1 MTTQTL
7 HSPFAPKGINSGQK
21 NRRSD
26 NSSKSLWTS
35 LVSYFEKRLTRWL
48 DNQERQAAL
57 EHLTTLDDRLL
68 ADIGVSRA
76 EVYAR
81 LEKTYEDAAS
91 WPPKA
96 PSPF

>member
-35 LVSYFEKRLTRWL
+35 LVAYFEKKLTRWL
-48 DNQERQAAL
+48 ENRERRAAL

-81 LEKTYEDAAS
+81 LEKPYEDAAS